1 VPLPRQRADAARQ
14 RAWLD
19 ISRGREMFSA
29 AVREATRCRCR
40 KIRRRADAHAEA
52 ACRRAQPSCKL
63 RSAPHRNRLVPGA
76 QEASPKSCLSCT
88 TRAED
93 TVDRTSL
100 EAQINSVKCL
110 VHSDECPY
118 VPGLRRDDWLL
129 PDPKGQGIE
138 SVRQTRHEIKRAF
151 LRLMEREQL
160 SRIAV
165 PRNRS
170 R

>member
-1 VPLPRQRADAARQ
+1 
-14 RAWLD
+14 
-19 ISRGREMFSA
+19 
-29 AVREATRCRCR
+29 
-40 KIRRRADAHAEA
+40 
-52 ACRRAQPSCKL
+52 
-63 RSAPHRNRLVPGA
+63 
-76 QEASPKSCLSCT
+76 
-88 TRAED
+88 
-93 TVDRTSL
+93 VDRTSL

-118 VPGLRRDDWLL
+118 VPGLRRDDWPL